1 MPDIDFR
8 EVVIIGAGFAGL
20 EVAKALGRAGIGVT
34 VIDRRNHHLFQPLL
48 YQVATAALSA
58 TDVAEPIR
66 KILRRYPSVRVIF
79 GEVTAIDTE
88 ARRVRLS
95 CGHVIGYR
103 HLVLASGASHGYFG
117 RDEWSQWAPG
127 LKTIEDARHIRSQL
141 LLTFERAERANDP
154 AERQRLMEI
163 AIIGGGP
170 TGVEMAGAIAELS
183 RHTLL
188 HDFRSIDPGSA
199 RITLVEAGP
208 RLLAGFTEEMSAYAK
223 ARLERLGVTVRTGAR
238 VEEIGP
244 ASITIAGAEQPVGV
258 VIWAAGVAA
267 SPLAKQLG
275 DTDRAGRIAVDET
288 LAVAAVP
295 GVYALGDVALF
306 ADPDG
311 RPLPGL
317 AQVAKQQGIH
327 LGRALAAHLKT
338 GTPLPPFRY
347 NSRGNTAIVGRHAA
361 VFEQGR
367 FKVKGWLAWM
377 SWAIIHV
384 YLLVGFQNRF
394 LVSMQWL
401 WRYLT
406 YERGARLIAGDF
418 IETEDPKT
426 APLPLD
432 RLRQPPGPEAR
443 TIQPQEAENAENR
456 GDQRA
461 ERAAARAAGPAGEA

>member
-1 MPDIDFR
+1 VPRVDFR

-20 EVAKALGRAGIGVT
+20 EVAKALGSAGIGVT

-66 KILRRYPSVRVIF
+66 KILRRHSSVRVIF
-79 GEVTAIDTE
+79 GKVTTIDTE
-88 ARRVRLS
+88 AQRVRLS
-95 CGHVIGYR
+95 CGQVIGYQ

-117 RDEWSQWAPG
+117 HDEWAQWAPG
-127 LKTIEDARHIRSQL
+127 LKTIEDARKIRSQL
-141 LLTFERAERANDP
+141 LLTFERAERATDP
-154 AERQRLMEI
+154 AERRRLLEI

-170 TGVEMAGAIAELS
+170 TGVEMAGSIAELS

-188 HDFRSIDPGSA
+188 RDFRCINPGDA
-199 RITLVEAGP
+199 RVTLVEAGP
-208 RLLAGFTEEMSAYAK
+208 RLLSAFPEDMSAYAK
-223 ARLERLGVTVRTGAR
+223 ARLERLGVTVRTGQA

-244 ASITIAGAEQPVGV
+244 ATITIAGTRQPVGV
-258 VIWAAGVAA
+258 VIWAAGVSA
-267 SPLAKQLG
+267 SPLARQLG
-275 DTDRAGRIAVDET
+275 TTDRAGRIAVDET
-288 LAVAAVP
+288 LAVSGLP
-295 GVYALGDVALF
+295 QVYALGDVALL
-306 ADPDG
+306 AGPDG
-311 RPLPGL
+311 HPLPGL
-317 AQVAKQQGIH
+317 AQVAKQQGVH
-327 LGRALAAHLKT
+327 LGRALAAHLKD

-347 NSRGNTAIVGRHAA
+347 HSRGNTAIVGRHAA
-361 VFEQGR
+361 VFEQGK
-367 FKVKGWLAWM
+367 FKVKGGLAWM

-401 WRYLT
+401 WRYMT

-418 IETEDPKT
+418 IEVEDPNT

-432 RLRQPPGPEAR
+432 RLRELPGPEAR
-443 TIQPQEAENAENR
+443 TIQPQEAEHAENR

-461 ERAAARAAGPAGEA
+461 AASAARTAGSAGTA